1 MLRFFSVKRCLNGWF
16 HFNYNRVEHCCV
28 NVENAAQTDES
39 ILKWNQVLKSAFP
52 MQLLWSILSTM
63 AWIHTPTHSHNKME
77 TEKKSKAMWKKSLRK
92 HKHANNTIQHNT
104 TLGFVWMKWKQR
116 TQNTIVLHTLEE
128 QQKTKRKYKNTNA
141 PAKPCKPSQFAWQT
155 TSNAQHSFALCCRAV
170 FTLMRVEQP
179 LQVPRIL
186 GGRFQDLWQT
196 RCPFLGHQ
204 IWNCGKNGPTN

>member
-1 MLRFFSVKRCLNGWF
+1 MFRYVEQRKLVRTQLHIGTIYFLAVLRFFSVKRCLNGWF

-63 AWIHTPTHSHNKME
+63 VWIHTPTHSHNKME

-128 QQKTKRKYKNTNA
+128 QQKNEEKIQKHAHTELNRANLHDKRQATHSTHLLSA
-141 PAKPCKPSQFAWQT
+141 AGPSLPW
-155 TSNAQHSFALCCRAV
+155 C
-170 FTLMRVEQP
+170 E
-179 LQVPRIL
+179 
-186 GGRFQDLWQT
+186 
-196 RCPFLGHQ
+196 
-204 IWNCGKNGPTN
+204 